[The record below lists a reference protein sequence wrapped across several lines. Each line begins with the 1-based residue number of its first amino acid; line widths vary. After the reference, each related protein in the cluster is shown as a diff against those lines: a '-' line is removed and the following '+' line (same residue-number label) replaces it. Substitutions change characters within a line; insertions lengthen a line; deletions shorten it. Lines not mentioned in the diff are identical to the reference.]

1 MLTLTDSSNLAFELA
16 STEAMLSKHEFI
28 TEDFLFIGV
37 FSLDKAIKLIENK
50 SSEKIQKDS
59 DSIKNDYEEINNIIK
74 KFNLDFETI
83 RTELKAIVG
92 NGDFKLNRSIIH
104 MDQNCMNVCDKANE
118 IALKEYSTV
127 RPIHILKAL
136 LINPTNNINTLFSKL
151 NVDINQFK
159 DSFITME
166 KVKVKPKVYDSP
178 NTVLGK
184 YGTNLT
190 QLAKDGELNPVIG
203 RDKELLQLVRT
214 LSKRKK
220 NNPLIIGEAG
230 VGKTA
235 LVNALAI
242 KIAEGDINEHLKNKA
257 IIEVSVASL
266 VSGTQYRGDF
276 EDKLTQLL
284 QETKDNPD
292 VLLFIDE
299 IHTILGAGTIGEG
312 SLDASNILK
321 PALANG
327 DLSLIGA
334 TTIKEYRR
342 YFEKDAAFERRFQPI
357 LVEEPS
363 AEDTIIIL
371 KGLKENYEE
380 YHGVKISD
388 DAIED
393 TVYLSI
399 RYMPD
404 RNLPDKALDVIDEAC
419 SRKLVP
425 DLHISTS
432 NDGNMVTSEDVKNII
447 TDLTGIPVTEESAD
461 LKKLKDID
469 YFLKSKIVGQ
479 NDAIETVSRR
489 VKMSSIGIQ
498 NHEKPL
504 GVFLFL
510 GPTGVGKT
518 YLSKLLAEF
527 LFGDKD
533 FIIRVDMSEYMESQ
547 SVSRLVGAA
556 PGLVGYDDGGYLT
569 DAIRNNPYSI
579 VLIDEIEKAH
589 PQVMD
594 LFLQLFDEGRLTDS
608 KGNTVNARNCIFIMT
623 SNLTINNF
631 YQTSSSDIDVMYG
644 GVTNNS
650 IPKMDKAT
658 QMELLTQHFRPEF
671 VNRIDEVV
679 QFRELDENDFESL
692 VNLCIEDISK
702 RVLSDKNIKIEY
714 EDNVS
719 KYLASQGFNKNF
731 GARYLN
737 RSVEEQIEYPIAD
750 LIINEELKSGDTL
763 RISASKRGL
772 EFMPIKE

>member
-16 STEAMLSKHEFI
+16 STEAMLSKYEFI

-37 FSLDKAIKLIENK
+37 FSLDKAIKLMENK

-59 DSIKNDYEEINNIIK
+59 DSIKKDYEEINNIIK

-83 RTELKAIVG
+83 RTELKNIIG
-92 NGDFKLNRSIIH
+92 NGDFKLNRTIIH
-104 MDQNCMNVCDKANE
+104 RDQNCRKICEKANE
-118 IALKEYSTV
+118 FALREYSTV

-136 LINPTNNINTLFSKL
+136 LINPSNNINTLFSKL

-159 DSFITME
+159 DSFITIE

-203 RDKELLQLVRT
+203 RDEELLQLVRT

-242 KIAEGDINEHLKNKA
+242 KIAEGNINEHLKNKA

-276 EDKLTQLL
+276 EDKLTQLI
-284 QETKDNPD
+284 QETKDNSD
-292 VLLFIDE
+292 VILFIDE
-299 IHTILGAGTIGEG
+299 IHTILGAGTTGDG
-312 SLDASNILK
+312 SLDVSNILK

-334 TTIKEYRR
+334 TTTKEYRK
-342 YFEKDAAFERRFQPI
+342 YFERDAAFERRFQPI

-363 AEDTIIIL
+363 AQDTIIIL
-371 KGLKENYEE
+371 NGLKEKYEE

-388 DAIED
+388 EAIED
-393 TVYLSI
+393 AVYLSI
-399 RYMPD
+399 RYMTD

-419 SRKLVP
+419 SREIVP
-425 DLHISTS
+425 DLHINSL
-432 NDGNMVTSEDVKNII
+432 NEDNIITSEDIKRII
-447 TDLTGIPVTEESAD
+447 TDLTGIPITKESED
-461 LKKLKDID
+461 LKKLKNLD

-479 NDAIETVSRR
+479 NEAIETVSRR

-498 NHEKPL
+498 NQEKPL

-527 LFGDKD
+527 LFEDRN
-533 FIIRVDMSEYMESQ
+533 FIIRIDMSEYMESQ

-556 PGLVGYDDGGYLT
+556 PGFVGYEDGGYLT
-569 DAIRNNPYSI
+569 DSIRNNPYSI

-589 PQVMD
+589 PQVID
-594 LFLQLFDEGRLTDS
+594 LFLQLFDDGRLTDS
-608 KGNTVNARNCIFIMT
+608 KGNTVNACK
-623 SNLTINNF
+623 LYF
-631 YQTSSSDIDVMYG
+631 YY
-644 GVTNNS
+644 
-650 IPKMDKAT
+650 
-658 QMELLTQHFRPEF
+658 
-671 VNRIDEVV
+671 
-679 QFRELDENDFESL
+679 DF
-692 VNLCIEDISK
+692 
-702 RVLSDKNIKIEY
+702 
-714 EDNVS
+714 
-719 KYLASQGFNKNF
+719 
-731 GARYLN
+731 
-737 RSVEEQIEYPIAD
+737 
-750 LIINEELKSGDTL
+750 
-763 RISASKRGL
+763 
-772 EFMPIKE
+772 

>member
-432 NDGNMVTSEDVKNII
+432 NDGNMVTSEDVKKII

>member
-16 STEAMLSKHEFI
+16 STEAMLSKYEFI

-37 FSLDKAIKLIENK
+37 FSLDKAIKLMENK

-59 DSIKNDYEEINNIIK
+59 DSIKKDYEEINNIIK

-83 RTELKAIVG
+83 RTELKNIIG
-92 NGDFKLNRSIIH
+92 NGDFKLNRTIIH
-104 MDQNCMNVCDKANE
+104 RNQNCRKICEKANE
-118 IALKEYSTV
+118 FALREYSTV

-136 LINPTNNINTLFSKL
+136 LINPSNNINTLFSKL

-159 DSFITME
+159 DSFITIE

-203 RDKELLQLVRT
+203 RDEELLQLVRT

-242 KIAEGDINEHLKNKA
+242 KIAEGNINEHLKNKT

-276 EDKLTQLL
+276 EDKLTQLI
-284 QETKDNPD
+284 QETKDNSD
-292 VLLFIDE
+292 VILFIDE
-299 IHTILGAGTIGEG
+299 IHTILGAGTTGDG
-312 SLDASNILK
+312 SLDVSNILK

-334 TTIKEYRR
+334 TTTKEYRK
-342 YFEKDAAFERRFQPI
+342 YFERDAAFERRFQPI

-363 AEDTIIIL
+363 AQDTIIIL
-371 KGLKENYEE
+371 NGLKEKYEE

-388 DAIED
+388 EAIED
-393 TVYLSI
+393 AVYLSI
-399 RYMPD
+399 RYMTD

-419 SRKLVP
+419 SREIVP
-425 DLHISTS
+425 DLHINSL
-432 NDGNMVTSEDVKNII
+432 NEDNIITSEDIKRII
-447 TDLTGIPVTEESAD
+447 TDLTGIPITKESED
-461 LKKLKDID
+461 LKKLKNLD

-479 NDAIETVSRR
+479 NEAIETVSRR

-498 NHEKPL
+498 NQEKPL

-527 LFGDKD
+527 LFEDRN
-533 FIIRVDMSEYMESQ
+533 FIIRIDMSEYMESQ

-556 PGLVGYDDGGYLT
+556 PGFVGYEDGGYLT
-569 DAIRNNPYSI
+569 DSIRNNPYSI

-589 PQVMD
+589 PQVID
-594 LFLQLFDEGRLTDS
+594 LFLQLFDDGRLTDS

-623 SNLTINNF
+623 SNLSINDY
-631 YQTSSSDIDVMYG
+631 YQTSSNDIDVMYG
-644 GVTNNS
+644 STNNTVP
-650 IPKMDKAT
+650 IMDKAT
-658 QMELLTQHFRPEF
+658 QMDLLTQYFRPEF

-679 QFRELDENDFESL
+679 QFRELNENDFENL
-692 VNLCIEDISK
+692 VNLCMDDISK

-714 EDNVS
+714 DASVS

-750 LIINEELKSGDTL
+750 LIINEKLKRGYTL
-763 RISASKRGL
+763 KISTSKKGL
-772 EFMPIKE
+772 EFIPIKE

>member
-37 FSLDKAIKLIENK
+37 FSLDKAIKLMENK

-59 DSIKNDYEEINNIIK
+59 YSIKKDYEEINKIIK
-74 KFNLDFETI
+74 RFNLDFETI
-83 RTELKAIVG
+83 RTELKIIVG
-92 NGDFKLNRSIIH
+92 NGDFKLNRTIIH
-104 MDQNCMNVCDKANE
+104 RDQNCKNICEKANE
-118 IALKEYSTV
+118 IALKEYSTI

-136 LINPTNNINTLFSKL
+136 LINPTINIKTLFLNL

-159 DSFITME
+159 DSFITIE

-190 QLAKDGELNPVIG
+190 QLARDDELNPVIG

-242 KIAEGDINEHLKNKA
+242 KIAEGNVNEHLKDKA

-292 VLLFIDE
+292 VILFIDE
-299 IHTILGAGTIGEG
+299 IHTILGAGSVGDG
-312 SLDASNILK
+312 GLDASNILK

-334 TTIKEYRR
+334 TTIKEYRK
-342 YFEKDAAFERRFQPI
+342 YFERDAAFERRFQPI

-363 AEDTIIIL
+363 AEDTIIIIN
-371 KGLKENYEE
+371 GLKENYEE
-380 YHGVKISD
+380 YHGVKISNE
-388 DAIED
+388 AIED

-425 DLHISTS
+425 DLHINTSTE
-432 NDGNMVTSEDVKNII
+432 NNIVTSEDVKNII

-644 GVTNNS
+644 GVTNKS

-692 VNLCIEDISK
+692 VNLCIDDISK

-714 EDNVS
+714 DDNVS

-763 RISASKRGL
+763 RISASKKGL